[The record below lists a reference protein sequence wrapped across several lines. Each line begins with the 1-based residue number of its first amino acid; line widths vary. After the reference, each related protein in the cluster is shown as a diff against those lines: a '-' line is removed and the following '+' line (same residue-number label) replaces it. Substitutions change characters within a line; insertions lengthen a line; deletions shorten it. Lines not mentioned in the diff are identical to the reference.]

1 MPAIAEQIATGR
13 VIRFAF
19 KEAMG
24 SSHRNRRRE
33 QVATYVESW
42 MQARIVS
49 ELYGTRRCYLVVAV
63 ARPVSLT
70 SAEAFARACPG
81 YVAGSC
87 EIIGE

>member
-1 MPAIAEQIATGR
+1 MPAIAEQLATGR

-19 KEAMG
+19 KEASG
-24 SSHRNRRRE
+24 TSHRNYRRE
-33 QVATYVESW
+33 KVAAYVESW

-49 ELYGTRRCYLVVAV
+49 ELYGPRRCYLVVAV

-70 SAEAFARACPG
+70 SAKAFARECPG
-81 YVAGSC
+81 YVAGTC